1 MKSDD
6 IIMKT
11 GIVHILDS
19 SVGVPVLSDCPI
31 DLSGDLSEFL
41 KAHIEKLTE
50 SDDVKLCRFGNDSP
64 VKQLLEQCTPETFVE
79 TSRQLAQLLYDIMNA
94 NIDIP
99 PADVAVVVFSSGGS
113 DYLALL
119 KMNYKTSYTHL
130 TKEQEGKNA
139 NSIILQKALLPGQ
152 GQKLS
157 EAFVVNLGTG
167 ELLVT
172 EKKYEVNGEK
182 RLYFS
187 ELYLECHAP
196 LSQKSKLDI
205 VTRAVEQVN
214 RKYYGDDDAERK
226 MEIKNVI
233 YRELEEEGAIKVES
247 LREKV
252 FPDSPEMQTAFDEK
266 MEKYNLSYETV
277 QPKNEQTVKKF
288 QSQRL
293 TTDTGIEITIPMEE
307 YQNPDRVE
315 FITNPDGTISVLIKN
330 IGHLMSK

>member
-79 TSRQLAQLLYDIMNA
+79 TSKQLAQLLYDIMNA

-130 TKEQEGKNA
+130 TKEQEGKNPT
-139 NSIILQKALLPGQ
+139 AL
-152 GQKLS
+152 
-157 EAFVVNLGTG
+157 FCR
-167 ELLVT
+167 
-172 EKKYEVNGEK
+172 
-182 RLYFS
+182 RLCFQARGRS
-187 ELYLECHAP
+187 SPRP
-196 LSQKSKLDI
+196 LS
-205 VTRAVEQVN
+205 
-214 RKYYGDDDAERK
+214 
-226 MEIKNVI
+226 
-233 YRELEEEGAIKVES
+233 
-247 LREKV
+247 
-252 FPDSPEMQTAFDEK
+252 
-266 MEKYNLSYETV
+266 
-277 QPKNEQTVKKF
+277 
-288 QSQRL
+288 
-293 TTDTGIEITIPMEE
+293 
-307 YQNPDRVE
+307 
-315 FITNPDGTISVLIKN
+315 
-330 IGHLMSK
+330 

>member
-6 IIMKT
+6 IIMKI

-31 DLSGDLSEFL
+31 DLSGDLSDFL

-79 TSRQLAQLLYDIMNA
+79 TSKQLAQLLYDIMNA

-157 EAFVVNLGTG
+157 EAFVVNLRTG

-233 YRELEEEGAIKVES
+233 YRELEEGAIKVES